1 MEKVYINSKQGMPR
15 LNAASHKNAGKD
27 MVNSMT
33 ADQVRGVVF
42 QNSAIGG
49 YKKADVDLF
58 LEEVAV
64 CIESMTAKIRAL
76 EKAKFDAG
84 QKPTPAASEKP
95 QEVVSEKP
103 QEVVEIKPEPRQEQ
117 IHINSEIGI
126 SDNGLQSL
134 LIRTQ
139 KLAEQIEYE
148 ARSAAEELLNKS
160 AEDAKDIIARADSQA
175 EDTIEKAN
183 AILAEAER
191 KEASISAAARA
202 EAENIIN
209 EAVARSGQMLTAT
222 REKLKA
228 EQEMCEKLR
237 LEFSQVRNVIVGFY
251 EEQLEELR
259 GIDLDSVAKEPVIID
274 EEPHDVELN
283 LDSSE
288 EETEAEPVDISSV
301 SSELAEKIAEETAEE
316 AAEET
321 EIQFDL
327 SSFSE

>member
-1 MEKVYINSKQGMPR
+1 
-15 LNAASHKNAGKD
+15 
-27 MVNSMT
+27 MVNSMMT
-33 ADQVRGVVF
+33 AEQVRGVVF
-42 QNSAIGG
+42 QNSTLGG

-84 QKPTPAASEKP
+84 RKGEEPRPVVVTPEEKTEP
-95 QEVVSEKP
+95 
-103 QEVVEIKPEPRQEQ
+103 KPEVK
-117 IHINSEIGI
+117 STTGMGI
-126 SDNGLQSL
+126 SDNGLQTL
-134 LIRTQ
+134 LIRAQ
-139 KLAEQIEYE
+139 KLAEQIEDE
-148 ARSAAEELLNKS
+148 ARQAAEQLLNKS

-175 EDTIEKAN
+175 EDTLEKAN

-209 EAVARSGQMLTAT
+209 EAVARSGQMLTST

-259 GIDLDSVAKEPVIID
+259 GIDLESFSSTEIPAEA
-274 EEPHDVELN
+274 DVEHVE
-283 LDSSE
+283 LDLFAE
-288 EETEAEPVDISSV
+288 NEAEPEIEVQPQEEIKV
-301 SSELAEKIAEETAEE
+301 ESETEE
-316 AAEET
+316 AEQVEIEP
-321 EIQFDL
+321 EIQL
-327 SSFSE
+327 

>member
-1 MEKVYINSKQGMPR
+1 
-15 LNAASHKNAGKD
+15 
-27 MVNSMT
+27 MVNVMT

-42 QNSAIGG
+42 QTSAIGG

-58 LEEVAV
+58 LEEIAV
-64 CIESMTAKIRAL
+64 SIESMTAKIRAL
-76 EKAKFDAG
+76 EKAKFDAMKKSG
-84 QKPTPAASEKP
+84 VEAEAIPQPAPQEEKP
-95 QEVVSEKP
+95 QVVEEVKP
-103 QEVVEIKPEPRQEQ
+103 QPVAPTYSTDTGV
-117 IHINSEIGI
+117 

-139 KLAEQIEYE
+139 KLAEQIEAE
-148 ARSAAEELLNKS
+148 AHQAAEELLNKTT
-160 AEDAKDIIARADSQA
+160 EDAKEIIARADNQA

-191 KEASISAAARA
+191 KEASINAAARA

-251 EEQLEELR
+251 EEQLQELR
-259 GIDLDSVAKEPVIID
+259 GLDIESTATEIDIQENVE
-274 EEPHDVELN
+274 DVEFEFN
-283 LDSSE
+283 ASE
-288 EETEAEPVDISSV
+288 ESPETEVEEIP
-301 SSELAEKIAEETAEE
+301 SEAIEETTEVEESAE
-316 AAEET
+316 AEVPA
-321 EIQFDL
+321 EIQFNL
-327 SSFSE
+327 SDFSEE

>member
-1 MEKVYINSKQGMPR
+1 M
-15 LNAASHKNAGKD
+15 KNAGKD

-42 QNSAIGG
+42 QTSAIGG
-49 YKKADVDLF
+49 YKKSDVDLF
-58 LEEVAV
+58 LDEVAV

-84 QKPTPAASEKP
+84 QKPGSVVDFKPEIQKEEEKP
-95 QEVVSEKP
+95 QAAEEVKT
-103 QEVVEIKPEPRQEQ
+103 EVKAPV
-117 IHINSEIGI
+117 HIPEIGI

-139 KLAEQIEYE
+139 KLAEQIESE
-148 ARSAAEELLNKS
+148 ARLAAEELLNKS

-175 EDTIEKAN
+175 EDTLEKAN

-191 KEASISAAARA
+191 KEASINAAARA

-259 GIDLDSVAKEPVIID
+259 GLDLENVDVAEPVEAVVENVELDFASPEAEETED
-274 EEPHDVELN
+274 EEPAEETQDISSV
-283 LDSSE
+283 SE
-288 EETEAEPVDISSV
+288 EETENS
-301 SSELAEKIAEETAEE
+301 
-316 AAEET
+316 

-327 SSFSE
+327 SSFSEE

>member
-1 MEKVYINSKQGMPR
+1 
-15 LNAASHKNAGKD
+15 
-27 MVNSMT
+27 MT

-49 YKKADVDLF
+49 YKKSDVDLF

-84 QKPTPAASEKP
+84 QKGEELKP
-95 QEVVSEKP
+95 EPVV
-103 QEVVEIKPEPRQEQ
+103 IKPEVSTEEKVEEKVEPKPEAV
-117 IHINSEIGI
+117 SGGVGI
-126 SDNGLQSL
+126 SNNGLQTL
-134 LIRTQ
+134 LIRAQ
-139 KLAEQIEYE
+139 KLAEQIEAE
-148 ARSAAEELLNKS
+148 ARQAAEELLNKS

-209 EAVARSGQMLTAT
+209 EAVARSGQMLTST
-222 REKLKA
+222 REQLKA

-237 LEFSQVRNVIVGFY
+237 IEFSQVRNVIVGFY
-251 EEQLEELR
+251 EEQLQELR
-259 GIDLDSVAKEPVIID
+259 KIDLDSVRVVAPESAQTEPKVEDI
-274 EEPHDVELN
+274 ELN
-283 LDSSE
+283 LSS
-288 EETEAEPVDISSV
+288 AEQG
-301 SSELAEKIAEETAEE
+301 AE
-316 AAEET
+316 AAEEAEVPAAEEAFEEVAEQP
-321 EIQFDL
+321 EIELDL
-327 SSFSE
+327 AGFQE

>member
-1 MEKVYINSKQGMPR
+1 
-15 LNAASHKNAGKD
+15 

-33 ADQVRGVVF
+33 AEQVRGVVF
-42 QNSAIGG
+42 QNAALGG
-49 YKKADVDLF
+49 YKKSDVDLF

-84 QKPTPAASEKP
+84 QKGAPVLDIKPVEEKP
-95 QEVVSEKP
+95 
-103 QEVVEIKPEPRQEQ
+103 VVEEVKPEPQV
-117 IHINSEIGI
+117 HTSDIGI

-134 LIRTQ
+134 LIRAQ
-139 KLAEQIEYE
+139 KLAEQIELE

-175 EDTIEKAN
+175 EDTMEKAN

-209 EAVARSGQMLTAT
+209 EAVARSGQMLTST

-259 GIDLDSVAKEPVIID
+259 SIDLENVAASEPVA
-274 EEPHDVELN
+274 EAPQDVELD
-283 LDSSE
+283 LSQSE
-288 EETEAEPVDISSV
+288 EYQEESAEDISSV
-301 SSELAEKIAEETAEE
+301 SNDEPEE
-316 AAEET
+316 

-327 SSFSE
+327 SSFSEE